1 MLVSFLNSIEAV
13 VLILLLTAVGYF
25 CAAKKWF
32 TEPAKAFLSKF
43 IMNVAVPFM
52 CIYTLRYRLTREMI
66 FEAGPM
72 LLVPFLCMSILYILS
87 FAVCRLMRL
96 PRKSMGVF
104 MMMASLSNTLF
115 IGYPM
120 CTELFGEE
128 AVPYIIMYYLVG
140 TIFSQ
145 GLGITLIRFTGDGES
160 GNNTVTGVLKKL
172 ITTPPI
178 IGIIIG
184 IAVVLLDIQLPDL
197 VMTFSRYMNQV
208 VTPLALLVTG
218 KIIYD
223 IGLKNLRIDF
233 KMLVTLIF
241 RFLLSPG
248 LCFLFCSIFG
258 IKGLAMG
265 VFMAQAAMPVVSQTV
280 VAAAEYKADE
290 EFAARGAAITTIASF
305 VVIPLLM
312 LFLSAVG

>member
-1 MLVSFLNSIEAV
+1 MLASFLNSIEAV
-13 VLILLLTAVGYF
+13 VLILLLTAVGFF
-25 CAAKKWF
+25 CAAKGWF
-32 TEPAKAFLSKF
+32 SDAAKAFLSKF

-52 CIYTLRYRLTREMI
+52 CIYTLRYRLTREMV

-72 LLVPFLCMSILYILS
+72 LLVPFLVMAILYILS
-87 FAVCRLMRL
+87 FAAGKLMKL

-120 CTELFGEE
+120 CTELFGADAE
-128 AVPYIIMYYLVG
+128 PYIIMYYLVG
-140 TIFSQ
+140 TCFTQ
-145 GLGITLIRFTGDGES
+145 GLGITLIRFTGEGES
-160 GNNTVTGVLKKL
+160 KKQTVGGVLKKL

-184 IAVVLLDIQLPDL
+184 ITVVMLDIRLPNL

-208 VTPLALLVTG
+208 VTPMALLVTG

-233 KMLVTLIF
+233 KMLVTLVF

-248 LCFLFCSIFG
+248 LCFLFCHVFG
-258 IKGLAMG
+258 IKGLAMN
-265 VFMAQAAMPVVSQTV
+265 VFMVQAAMPVVSQTV
-280 VAAAEYKADE
+280 VAAAEYKADDG
-290 EFAARGAAITTIASF
+290 FAARGAATTTIASF

-312 LFLSAVG
+312 IFLNAAG